1 MTEASAIKLA
11 RKLNQKKYRRQTGLF
26 IAEGRKIIAEL
37 IKSPFNIK
45 TIIATEDAMEQIPL
59 PSDIQIITTDQQTIN
74 KISQLKTPQPIMA
87 IVEQLEWPVRGDEA
101 IRGLVLALDNI
112 QDPGNM
118 GTILR
123 LADWFGVELV
133 VASSDTVDVY
143 NPKVVQAS
151 MGSLFR
157 VPVVYTDL
165 VHFLSD
171 CQAPI
176 YGTTLDGEPIDQQEL
191 SGNAVLVM
199 GNEAHGLR
207 QEIKRLVTL
216 RLFIPSFRQG
226 EHAESLNVATATAIV
241 LWEFRRRK

>member
-1 MTEASAIKLA
+1 MTRTNAIKLA
-11 RKLNQKKYRRQTGLF
+11 RKLNQKKYRRETGLF
-26 IAEGRKIIAEL
+26 IAEGKKIISEL
-37 IKSPFNIK
+37 IKSSFPIK
-45 TIIATEDAMEQIPL
+45 AIIATEDAMEQISLSP
-59 PSDIQIITTDQQTIN
+59 DIQIITVDIQTIN
-74 KISQLKTPQPIMA
+74 KISQLKSPQPILA
-87 IVEQLEWPVRGDEA
+87 IAEQREWSIRGDEA
-101 IRGLVLALDNI
+101 LRGLVLALDNI

-165 VHFLSD
+165 EKFLSS

-191 SGNAVLVM
+191 SGHGVLVM
-199 GNEAHGLR
+199 GNEAHGMR
-207 QEIKRLVTL
+207 QGIKRLVSQH
-216 RLFIPSFRQG
+216 LFIPSFRQG
-226 EHAESLNVATATAIV
+226 DHAESLNVATATAIV